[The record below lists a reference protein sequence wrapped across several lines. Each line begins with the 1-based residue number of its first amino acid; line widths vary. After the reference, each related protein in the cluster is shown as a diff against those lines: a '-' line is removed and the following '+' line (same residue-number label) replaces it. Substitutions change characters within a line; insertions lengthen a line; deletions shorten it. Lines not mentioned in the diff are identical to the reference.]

1 MKATC
6 PVTLSIL
13 AKHHKAILDSFLL
26 TLSGVTAGEMT
37 GLYAYF
43 INRRMFA
50 CIYGSGVGVC
60 LPTSTAANL
69 QCSMEN
75 VVPFQP
81 EGIQSTREWIQINH
95 DNSADYE
102 KDLEIFKSSIEF
114 VRAAKN

>member
-1 MKATC
+1 
-6 PVTLSIL
+6 VILSIL

-26 TLSGVTAGEMT
+26 TISGVTAGEMT

-69 QCSMEN
+69 QLSMEN

-81 EGIQSTREWIQINH
+81 DGIHSTTEWIQINH
-95 DNSADYE
+95 ENSGDYA
-102 KDLEIFKSSIEF
+102 KDLEIFRSSIEF
-114 VRAAKN
+114 VSAAKN